1 MYINIRYRQQDT
13 GVTVLCA
20 SDTGSRAMILQFSGS
35 MPQDYKVRSLN
46 DDNKYNDNS
55 KQEAAAQSTT
65 AQPNNYFN
73 AGSLQVYR
81 SNKKVAP
88 PYGQTSYCDVQLP
101 LPLCLVTSLS
111 HVRPMCCEDMYTAD
125 ERTNWVMEE
134 NK

>member
-55 KQEAAAQSTT
+55 KQEAAAQSTMAQHHGT
-65 AQPNNYFN
+65 AK
-73 AGSLQVYR
+73 SLF
-81 SNKKVAP
+81 
-88 PYGQTSYCDVQLP
+88 
-101 LPLCLVTSLS
+101 
-111 HVRPMCCEDMYTAD
+111 
-125 ERTNWVMEE
+125 
-134 NK
+134 